1 MQRLV
6 QFSPIMLLAA
16 LFVTS
21 DVHAYNGVSTKSYY
35 VRTKNI
41 DTYQEVNY
49 NFKPVAKGADMKELC
64 EASFPTSMIFTE
76 NSLFDDSVQIWHDA
90 SPSNSSWKLRSKYVF
105 RTYINNYQ
113 TLMTG
118 SFENKFKYKGVDH
131 NFIYNFSEV
140 DNKRNRTIK
149 GIIWNKYCK
158 IQYQKILLHRAVAN

>member
-1 MQRLV
+1 MHKLV
-6 QFSPIMLLAA
+6 KLSPSVALAT
-16 LFVTS
+16 LFMMS
-21 DVHAYNGVSTKSYY
+21 NIYAYNGVSTKSYY
-35 VRTKNI
+35 VKTKNI

-49 NFKPVAKGADMKELC
+49 NFEPVAKGAGIKALC
-64 EASFPTSMIFTE
+64 KASFPGSMIFTE
-76 NSLFDDSVQIWHDA
+76 NSLFDDSAQVWHDA

-113 TLMTG
+113 TLTAG
-118 SFENKFKYKGVDH
+118 SFENKFKYKGVDY

-158 IQYQKILLHRAVAN
+158 IRYQKILLHRILAN